1 MTASSRALLSDLRG
15 VTATDLMEITERQHV
30 RFVRLQFTDILGVN
44 KNVEIPTSQLKKA
57 LAGDILFD
65 GSSIEGFVR
74 VEESDMLLRPDLET
88 FRIFPW
94 SDPQA
99 RVARL
104 ICDIT
109 TPEGAPFAGDPRLVL
124 KRQVERAAQLGY
136 TMFAGMEAEFFMFRL
151 GPD

>member
-1 MTASSRALLSDLRG
+1 MTTSRALLSDLRG
-15 VTATDLMEITERQHV
+15 VTAKDLMAIVAQHQV

-44 KNVEIPTSQLKKA
+44 KNVEVPTSQLKKA
-57 LAGDILFD
+57 LEGDILFD

-99 RVARL
+99 RVARQSIVGLATQLHLLLYGWKTSPCSFYLLVSL
-104 ICDIT
+104 IKLI
-109 TPEGAPFAGDPRLVL
+109 
-124 KRQVERAAQLGY
+124 RQMGL
-136 TMFAGMEAEFFMFRL
+136 
-151 GPD
+151 